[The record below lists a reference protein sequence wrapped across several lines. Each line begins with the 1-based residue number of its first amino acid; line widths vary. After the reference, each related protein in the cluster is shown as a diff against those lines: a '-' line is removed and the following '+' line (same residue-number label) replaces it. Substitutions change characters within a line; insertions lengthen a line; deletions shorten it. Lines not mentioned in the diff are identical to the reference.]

1 MANEVPTGARP
12 NHRLQ
17 LTGAPGLS
25 SARELIADGDQ
36 RYVEFGTTRL
46 AARS

>member
-1 MANEVPTGARP
+1 MTPPP

-17 LTGAPGLS
+17 LTGASVPRSAPGP
-25 SARELIADGDQ
+25 IADGDQ
-36 RYVEFGTTRL
+36 RHVEFGTTRL